1 MMTTVPFSRVMR
13 VNIKTVFRLRNLIL
27 TIFIFSLIG
36 LLGVYMLSGP
46 SSYSSNVWDVLFF
59 TFAGPSIQSESFLS
73 LSPGFCL
80 FLCSFI
86 FLVIIQKRSYQEGV
100 TPLYRSLAHGENG
113 GLERLSHS
121 C

>member
-1 MMTTVPFSRVMR
+1 MTTVPFSRVMR

-59 TFAGPSIQSESFLS
+59 TFAGPSIQSESFFEFIS
-73 LSPGFCL
+73 W
-80 FLCSFI
+80 FLPFLM
-86 FLVIIQKRSYQEGV
+86 FFYLLVIIQKRSYQEGV
-100 TPLYRSLAHGENG
+100 TPLFHSLAHGENG